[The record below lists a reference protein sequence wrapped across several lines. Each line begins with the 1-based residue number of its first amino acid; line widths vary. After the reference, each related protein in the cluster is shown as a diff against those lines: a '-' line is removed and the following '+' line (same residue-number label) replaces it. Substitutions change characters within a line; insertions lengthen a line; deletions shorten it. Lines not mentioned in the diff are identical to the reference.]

1 MEKWEDEEG
10 MEVIWEEYMRQKANW
25 RDLIRNQMD
34 PRRIWLGKFI
44 RYNIH

>member
-1 MEKWEDEEG
+1 MEKVKNDVA
-10 MEVIWEEYMRQKANW
+10 MRTIWTEYQRQKGEW
-25 RDLIRNQMD
+25 RDLIRNEMD